1 MSDSNT
7 PRNSGNATSEIEALE
22 QEPLL
27 AVGQEATELSINL
40 PAVGTS
46 QSVTA
51 QAGQRLQL
59 NFDATQAA
67 AVVDGQNLVLNFDLN
82 GDGTPESSIVF
93 ENLAGEFGDGNAPVL
108 VIDGT
113 EVAASQLIG
122 LVLAQAGD
130 LPLET
135 AAGAGAAGAAGGGG
149 SVYSEDTGSVIDL
162 LIAQGVIGPTEL
174 DFGLLGAGDDITD
187 PAEGSFDVTFITTV
201 TEIPDNELGGIS
213 GTFAGGFEDWLPN
226 QNLPWGDSDKDDN
239 PFGGEGGEDSLE
251 LAAAPMQVV
260 FTFVPADNETL
271 DFVVMDALPDGARLF
286 IGGSELGDEYTGTF
300 PAVIS
305 PDDFDDVFIL
315 PPPDSDEDIIV
326 SGTAVIT
333 DPDSGLSAVLPY
345 SVEAIIDAAADMP
358 LLSLGRD
365 DGGEGG
371 EGGEHE
377 YPDIQIRD
385 QIKDI
390 PDDDDNEVFLD
401 GGKNGVI
408 GEESVIK
415 LPINAELCDKDGSET
430 LTLVLS
436 GIPAGFTINEDCT
449 KLPEGWEIFGPI
461 TPDPVPD
468 DGGEGG
474 EETLL
479 AEEAGELVQYI
490 IRYTGDLPDPDDPDL
505 DPSETVDFTT
515 FGGLVAFNT
524 NDYTTTGVDVEG
536 GEGGEGDSLS
546 ALSFYDGPQGG
557 ESEDGGRYREGP
569 THTNGPVVITVQAV
583 AEEQETDIGTDEL
596 TLENNTA
603 FAESSFIFDIQEDV
617 PEIDTKIAISI
628 DETDGDQTN
637 AEKRVTND
645 VAGVSEAQSHLATIM
660 SNDGVTPPD
669 SISQG
674 FRPIKDAL
682 NLFTDGSNDE
692 ADGSDGPSD
701 TDSPSS
707 PSLSPPDDLE
717 DIRFIDYNGQYSGV
731 NTTDGSPIN
740 LYSSSSDPSVVY
752 GRTSGEDGDLAFV
765 VTIGSDLLNGENDID
780 IYIEQ
785 YQSLQHPDT
794 KDHDE
799 TISFNL
805 KYYATDDEGDQ
816 SDIGRLKIK
825 VDDDGPKIS
834 GHEFLCVDETDF
846 DNGSVI
852 SDFGQFDTFDF
863 GADGPAAD
871 DINISMFSLGTIK
884 TAQGN
889 HPVST
894 SQTDDTLIGTA
905 NGEEV
910 FRFTVNP
917 DGTYNYEQYEALE
930 HWNPYSHNEPLGM
943 LFTVKIKDGDGDRDY
958 GKVLLKVLDDGPDIG
973 GQEMVMVDETDLNTS
988 ASIKDGGT
996 FDIFD
1001 FGADGPQT
1009 DYPWTP
1015 HNDAIRIYANTSGI
1029 TTSETDTPIT
1039 TSQSGNVLTGWAA
1052 GDVAFTFTVNPD
1064 GTYEYEQ
1071 FIALEHPD
1079 TEDHNDPLPMKFHV
1093 KLVDGDWDFDWG
1105 SVDVIVKDDGP
1116 SISVNPPDE
1125 FVLNGSFE
1133 DGHTLSGANW
1143 DVFQNLSDGSWSN
1156 GGDGQPGFEIQHGGV
1171 AGPAQHGD
1179 ALLEL
1184 DAHQNSVAQQDISG
1198 MTTGEDYVLTFHYRP
1213 RVNNG
1218 TDTDDVV
1225 IKWNGVPVE
1234 DVTSTDAPGGWT
1246 KFTVIVTAGAGT
1258 NNLAFEGT
1266 GNNESLGGYIDN
1278 ISITDALCV
1287 DETNLDQDDSLDF
1300 SGRFASSFGADGPG
1314 SLTYDVSATDG
1325 TDSGLIDTATG
1336 DPVLL
1341 YSQGGDVYGRV
1352 GGSDGEIVFKV
1363 SVDGNGVVT
1372 LDQQRALEHPDTDDP
1387 NDAISLAPGL
1397 INLTGK
1403 IVDSDGDHDEAT
1415 LDLGTSLYFKDDGPV
1430 AHDDEECVTEVEK
1443 DAQPQNIGI
1452 VMDFS
1457 GSVSNSDLATEIAS
1471 VKTFIQTLFA
1481 SGASVS
1487 VTLVA
1492 FGDNAANL
1500 GTFTDLASAEAA
1512 LDGTSRGVIN
1522 SGATDYEAALEMLF
1536 SDSGGDFEHVPGSN
1550 NQIFF
1555 LSDGEQNNGS
1565 SPLSNGS
1572 IVLDSGG
1579 KADLLDGDIGFTAV
1593 GIGSGV
1599 QPSDFVNFFDGSVV
1613 ANDGE
1618 VLNAAT
1624 FEDLADV
1631 LVGTIGL
1638 SNSVSGNVV
1647 NNDDA
1652 GADGLD
1658 RICGIDIDGVSF
1670 SVDDAGVLTGPT
1682 VGTPS
1687 ATYDDGSKL
1696 LTITT
1701 AKGTLEIY
1709 LDDQGGNSAGDY
1721 TYTSQ
1726 PSVMHGAPGS
1736 ATDDEVED
1744 IFTYSILDNDG
1755 DKSSADLKIRI
1766 KDDEPVAVED
1776 KLNLVALP
1784 GETPPLNIGFVI
1796 DESGSIGQSNY
1807 QTQVNG
1813 VRSFIDKLVAE
1824 STALETLAFS
1834 LVTFGTNAED
1844 YGTFVFDGFAG
1855 GTLNLDDFK
1864 RLNND
1869 GTLSSTTLD
1878 DQLTAIHGAY
1888 DGSGST
1894 NYDAGMVSMFGTGS
1908 EYLDNPVT
1916 ALSSFENHLYFIS
1929 DGEPNDTSTDNNDE
1943 IDSNIATAIVDN
1955 NIQVT
1960 GIGIGPSSSVEDGLE
1975 DYFLNTGGGDAGN
1988 PSIPASLYSFVSV
2001 PDFND
2006 LADALGGTLGGAEAS
2021 GNLLAN
2027 DQPGADGFGTV
2038 AITEVLHDGTT
2049 YTDAGDGS
2057 SDGMITISS
2066 TKEGGKL
2073 VVNTATGDYTYT
2085 APGSVSS
2092 DFEETFAY
2100 TMVDGD
2106 GDPSSADLKVCVTMP
2121 EPVDAID
2128 DIILTNITSGD
2139 IHIPDSALLFN
2150 DEINSG
2156 TSLTDVDN
2164 PVNGTVS
2171 ESSNVVTFVPDGMD
2185 VSSLG
2190 FGSGS
2195 SVQTISERNY
2205 GSDGYDYHNHGWY
2218 DHVVGSDRNSD
2229 RDTSGYNRSTQL
2241 NRSNWVRDDST
2252 PANEVVHLLDIRGR
2266 IKDARDNPRTRFD
2279 RDSYQVALLGGET
2292 FSLESFTG
2300 HSNLKV
2306 VLYSPSG
2313 SVIDSNFNPG
2323 ESYTATSSGNY
2334 YIRVESTD
2342 GISNNSDRSRAYEAE
2357 LSIESTD
2364 IVQVQDGAF
2373 DYTISDLITSDTAEV
2388 SVEYQDGSTITGT
2401 DDGEILVGGDG
2412 DDTLIAGGGND
2423 TLIGGTGS
2431 DTLTGGTGADTF
2443 LFFGQTVGT
2452 DVDTITD
2459 YDKAEGDI
2467 LDISD
2472 LIVFDDNTDVVAN
2485 FVRATDTGAT
2495 TSLEVSSD
2503 GVTYT
2508 EVAVMESINATDILT
2523 VVLDN
2528 DEHMIVVG

>member
-7 PRNSGNATSEIEALE
+7 PRNSGDTTPEIEVLE
-22 QEPLL
+22 QEPIL
-27 AVGQEATELSINL
+27 AVGQEATELSIDL

-46 QSVTA
+46 QSITA

-93 ENLAGEFGDGNAPVL
+93 ENLAGDFGDGEAPLL

-135 AAGAGAAGAAGGGG
+135 AAGAGAAGATGGGG

-187 PAEGSFDVTFITTV
+187 PAEGAFDVTFITTI

-226 QNLPWGDSDKDDN
+226 QNLPWGDLNKDDN

-251 LAAAPMQVV
+251 IAAAPMQVV
-260 FTFVPADNETL
+260 FTFTPADNETL
-271 DFVVMDALPDGARLF
+271 DFVVLDALPDGARLF

-305 PDDFDDVFIL
+305 PDDLGDVFIL

-371 EGGEHE
+371 EGGEQD

-390 PDDDDNEVFLD
+390 PDDNDNEVFLD

-408 GEESVIK
+408 SEESIIK

-461 TPDPVPD
+461 STDVSDPTNEEED
-468 DGGEGG
+468 DENPNG
-474 EETLL
+474 T
-479 AEEAGELVQYI
+479 VQYI
-490 IRYTGDLPDPDDPDL
+490 VRYTEDLPDPDDPDL
-505 DPSETVDFTT
+505 DPSETIDFTM
-515 FGGLVAFNT
+515 FSGLVAFNT

-536 GEGGEGDSLS
+536 GEGGEIPTIPTLLTDEQYPYPSP
-546 ALSFYDGPQGG
+546 DT
-557 ESEDGGRYREGP
+557 EDGGRYVEGP
-569 THTNGPVVITVQAV
+569 THTNGPVVITVQAI

-603 FAESSFIFDIQEDV
+603 FAESSFIFDIQEDI

-669 SISQG
+669 AISQG

-692 ADGSDGPSD
+692 VDGSDGASD

-717 DIRFIDYNGQYSGV
+717 DIRFIDYYGQYSGV
-731 NTTDGSPIN
+731 NTTDGSPIY

-752 GRTSGEDGDLAFV
+752 GRTSGVSGDLAFV

-785 YQSLQHPDT
+785 YESLQHPNT

-816 SDIGRLKIK
+816 SEIGRLKIK
-825 VDDDGPKIS
+825 VDDDGPEIS

-863 GADGPAAD
+863 GADGPAVD
-871 DINISMFSLGTIK
+871 DIHIDMFSLGTIR
-884 TAQGN
+884 TTQGN
-889 HPVST
+889 YPVST
-894 SQTDDTLIGTA
+894 NQTDDTLIGTA
-905 NGEEV
+905 NGEVV
-910 FRFTVNP
+910 FKFTVNP

-996 FDIFD
+996 FDIFN

-1184 DAHQNSVAQQDISG
+1184 DAHQNSIAQQDISG

-1218 TDTDDVV
+1218 TDTDDV
-1225 IKWNGVPVE
+1225 IINWNGVPVK

-1246 KFTVIVTAGAGT
+1246 KFTVVVTAGAGS

-1266 GNNESLGGYIDN
+1266 GKNESLGGYIDN
-1278 ISITDALCV
+1278 VSITHALCV
-1287 DETNLDQDDSLDF
+1287 DETNLDQDDSFDF
-1300 SGRFASSFGADGPG
+1300 SGRFTSSFGADGPG
-1314 SLTYDVSATDG
+1314 SLTYTVSATNG
-1325 TDSGLIDTATG
+1325 TDSGLVDTETG
-1336 DPVLL
+1336 SPVLL
-1341 YSQGGDVYGRV
+1341 YTQGGNVHGRV
-1352 GGSDGEIVFKV
+1352 GGSDGDVVFKV
-1363 SVDGNGVVT
+1363 SVDGNGVVL
-1372 LDQQRALEHPDTDDP
+1372 LDQQRALEHPDADNP
-1387 NDAISLAPGL
+1387 NDAISLASGL

-1403 IVDSDGDHDEAT
+1403 IADSDGDHDEAV
-1415 LDLGTSLYFKDDGPV
+1415 LDLGASLYFKDDGPV
-1430 AHDDEECVTEVEK
+1430 A
-1443 DAQPQNIGI
+1443 I
-1452 VMDFS
+1452 
-1457 GSVSNSDLATEIAS
+1457 
-1471 VKTFIQTLFA
+1471 
-1481 SGASVS
+1481 
-1487 VTLVA
+1487 
-1492 FGDNAANL
+1492 
-1500 GTFTDLASAEAA
+1500 
-1512 LDGTSRGVIN
+1512 
-1522 SGATDYEAALEMLF
+1522 
-1536 SDSGGDFEHVPGSN
+1536 
-1550 NQIFF
+1550 
-1555 LSDGEQNNGS
+1555 
-1565 SPLSNGS
+1565 
-1572 IVLDSGG
+1572 
-1579 KADLLDGDIGFTAV
+1579 
-1593 GIGSGV
+1593 
-1599 QPSDFVNFFDGSVV
+1599 
-1613 ANDGE
+1613 
-1618 VLNAAT
+1618 
-1624 FEDLADV
+1624 
-1631 LVGTIGL
+1631 
-1638 SNSVSGNVV
+1638 
-1647 NNDDA
+1647 
-1652 GADGLD
+1652 
-1658 RICGIDIDGVSF
+1658 
-1670 SVDDAGVLTGPT
+1670 
-1682 VGTPS
+1682 
-1687 ATYDDGSKL
+1687 
-1696 LTITT
+1696 
-1701 AKGTLEIY
+1701 
-1709 LDDQGGNSAGDY
+1709 
-1721 TYTSQ
+1721 
-1726 PSVMHGAPGS
+1726 
-1736 ATDDEVED
+1736 
-1744 IFTYSILDNDG
+1744 
-1755 DKSSADLKIRI
+1755 
-1766 KDDEPVAVED
+1766 ED
-1776 KLNLVALP
+1776 KVNLVALP
-1784 GETPPLNIGFVI
+1784 EKTPPLNIGFVI

-1813 VRSFIDKLVAE
+1813 VRGFIDKLVTE

-1855 GTLNLDDFK
+1855 GTLDLDDFK

-1878 DQLTAIHGAY
+1878 DQLTVIHGAY

-1894 NYDAGMVSMFGTGS
+1894 NYDAGMVSMFGTSS
-1908 EYLDNPVT
+1908 EYLDNPVM
-1916 ALSSFENHLYFIS
+1916 ALPSFENHLYFIS
-1929 DGEPNDTSTDNNDE
+1929 DGAPNYTSTSNIDE

-1960 GIGIGPSSSVEDGLE
+1960 GIGIGQNSSIEDGLE
-1975 DYFLNTGGGDAGN
+1975 DYFLNTGGGDAVN
-1988 PSIPASLYSFVSV
+1988 PSIPSSLYSFVSV
-2001 PDFND
+2001 PDFKD
-2006 LADALGGTLGGAEAS
+2006 LANALGGTLGGVNAS

-2027 DQPGADGFGTV
+2027 DQPGADGLGAV
-2038 AITEVLHDGTT
+2038 AITEVLHNGIP

-2057 SDGMITISS
+2057 SDGIITIAS

-2073 VVNTATGDYTYT
+2073 VVNTTTGDYTYT
-2085 APGSVSS
+2085 APESASS
-2092 DFEETFAY
+2092 DFEETFTY

-2106 GDPSSADLKVCVTMP
+2106 GDSSSADLKVCVTLP

-2150 DEINSG
+2150 DKTNSD
-2156 TSLTDVDN
+2156 TSLIDVDN

-2171 ESSNVVTFVPDGMD
+2171 ESGEIVTFVPDGMD
-2185 VSSLG
+2185 ISSLG

-2195 SVQTISERNY
+2195 TVQTISERNY
-2205 GSDGYDYHNHGWY
+2205 GSDGYFYHDPPGPFN
-2218 DHVVGSDRNSD
+2218 DHIDNYESNSD
-2229 RDTSGYNRSTQL
+2229 RDTSGSNRSTQL
-2241 NRSNWVRDDST
+2241 NRSNWIRDDST
-2252 PANEVVHLLDIRGR
+2252 PADEVVHLLNINGR
-2266 IKDARDNPRTRFD
+2266 IRDASDRGWRSTTRRYD
-2279 RDSYQVALLGGET
+2279 RDSYQIALLSGET

-2300 HSNLKV
+2300 HPNLKV
-2306 VLYSPSG
+2306 VLFSPGG
-2313 SVIDSNFNPG
+2313 SVIDYDFNPG
-2323 ESYTATSSGNY
+2323 ESYTAISSGDY
-2334 YIRVESTD
+2334 YIRVQSTD
-2342 GISNNSDRSRAYEAE
+2342 SKNGNSTRTRDYEAE

-2364 IVQVQDGAF
+2364 LVQVQDGAF
-2373 DYTISDLITSDTAEV
+2373 DYTISDLITSDTADV
-2388 SVEYQDGSTITGT
+2388 SVEYQDGNTITGT
-2401 DDGEILVGGDG
+2401 DDGEILVGGDS

-2423 TLIGGTGS
+2423 TLIGGAGS
-2431 DTLTGGTGADTF
+2431 DTLTGDAGADTF
-2443 LFFGQTVGT
+2443 LFFGQIVGV

-2472 LIVFDDNTDVVAN
+2472 LIIFDDNTDVVAS
-2485 FVRATDTGAT
+2485 FVRATDTGPS
-2495 TSLEVSSD
+2495 TSLEISSD

-2508 EVAVMESINATDILT
+2508 EIAVMENVVATDILT
-2523 VVLDN
+2523 VVLDT
-2528 DEHMIVVG
+2528 DEHVIVVG

>member
-27 AVGQEATELSINL
+27 AVGQEATELSIDL

-46 QSVTA
+46 QSITA

-174 DFGLLGAGDDITD
+174 DFGLPGADDEVTD
-187 PAEGSFDVTFITTV
+187 PAEGTFDVTFITTF
-201 TEIPDNELGGIS
+201 TEVPDFEGGIS

-226 QNLPWGDSDKDDN
+226 QNLPGGDLNKDDN

-305 PDDFDDVFIL
+305 PDNFDDVFIL

-536 GEGGEGDSLS
+536 GEGGETPVITTLTDEQLPTS
-546 ALSFYDGPQGG
+546 PQ
-557 ESEDGGRYREGP
+557 EPENGGRYKEGP
-569 THTNGPVVITVQAV
+569 THTNGPVVITVQAI
-583 AEEQETDIGTDEL
+583 AEEQETDVGTDEL

-603 FAESSFIFDIQEDV
+603 IAESSFIFDIKEDV
-617 PEIDTKIAISI
+617 PDIVRYAKLYL
-628 DETDGDQTN
+628 DETEGVQTSDEWR
-637 AEKRVTND
+637 AAND
-645 VAGVSEAQSHLATIM
+645 VPGVSDAQTILATAMAADSAVGGEIV
-660 SNDGVTPPD
+660 SRGFT
-669 SISQG
+669 SISDG
-674 FRPIKDAL
+674 L
-682 NLFTDGSNDE
+682 NLYTDGSNDE
-692 ADGSDGPSD
+692 VDGSDGPLD

-707 PSLSPPDDLE
+707 PSFSPPDDLE
-717 DIRFIDYNGQYSGV
+717 DIRFIDYDGAYSGV
-731 NTTDGSPIN
+731 KTTDGSHIN
-740 LYSSSSDPSVVY
+740 LYSSDSDPSVIY
-752 GRTSGEDGDLAFV
+752 GRVGGEDGELAFV
-765 VTIGSDLLNGENDID
+765 VTIGADLTNGENDVD
-780 IYIEQ
+780 IYVEQ
-785 YQSLQHPDT
+785 YLSLKHPKT
-794 KDHDE
+794 YSHDE
-799 TISFNL
+799 DINTMKLRFF
-805 KYYATDDEGDQ
+805 AVDDEGDQ
-816 SDIGRLKIK
+816 SNIGKLRINF
-825 VDDDGPKIS
+825 DDDGPKIG

-846 DNGSVI
+846 DNSAVI
-852 SDFGQFDTFDF
+852 SDSGVFDTFDF
-863 GADGPAAD
+863 GADGPAID
-871 DINISMFSLGTIK
+871 DIRISMFSLGTIR
-884 TAQGN
+884 TSDGN

-894 SQTDDTLIGTA
+894 SQSGDTLIGTA
-905 NGEEV
+905 DGEEV

-917 DGTYNYEQYEALE
+917 DGSYSYEQYEALE
-930 HWNPYSHNEPLGM
+930 HWNPYNHNEPIGM
-943 LFTVKIKDGDGDRDY
+943 KFSVRIKDGDGDKAY
-958 GKVLLKVLDDGPDIG
+958 GNVLLKVLDDGPDIG
-973 GQEMVMVDETDLNTS
+973 GQEMVMVDETDLNTNV
-988 ASIKDGGT
+988 SIKDGGA

-1009 DYPWTP
+1009 DYGWSP
-1015 HNDAIRIYANTSGI
+1015 HNDAIKISTNTSGI
-1029 TTSETDTPIT
+1029 TTAETDTPIT
-1039 TSQSGNVLTGWAA
+1039 TSQSGNVLTGWT
-1052 GDVAFTFTVNPD
+1052 GGEVAFTFTVNPD

-1071 FIALEHPD
+1071 FIALKHPN
-1079 TEDHNDPLPMKFHV
+1079 TNNHNDPLPMKFYV
-1093 KLVDGDWDFDWG
+1093 KIVDGDWDYDWG

-1116 SISVNPPDE
+1116 
-1125 FVLNGSFE
+1125 L
-1133 DGHTLSGANW
+1133 
-1143 DVFQNLSDGSWSN
+1143 
-1156 GGDGQPGFEIQHGGV
+1156 
-1171 AGPAQHGD
+1171 
-1179 ALLEL
+1179 
-1184 DAHQNSVAQQDISG
+1184 
-1198 MTTGEDYVLTFHYRP
+1198 
-1213 RVNNG
+1213 
-1218 TDTDDVV
+1218 
-1225 IKWNGVPVE
+1225 
-1234 DVTSTDAPGGWT
+1234 
-1246 KFTVIVTAGAGT
+1246 
-1258 NNLAFEGT
+1258 
-1266 GNNESLGGYIDN
+1266 
-1278 ISITDALCV
+1278 
-1287 DETNLDQDDSLDF
+1287 
-1300 SGRFASSFGADGPG
+1300 
-1314 SLTYDVSATDG
+1314 
-1325 TDSGLIDTATG
+1325 
-1336 DPVLL
+1336 
-1341 YSQGGDVYGRV
+1341 
-1352 GGSDGEIVFKV
+1352 
-1363 SVDGNGVVT
+1363 
-1372 LDQQRALEHPDTDDP
+1372 
-1387 NDAISLAPGL
+1387 
-1397 INLTGK
+1397 
-1403 IVDSDGDHDEAT
+1403 
-1415 LDLGTSLYFKDDGPV
+1415 

-1522 SGATDYEAALEMLF
+1522 SGATDYEAAMEMLF

-1555 LSDGEQNNGS
+1555 LSDGEQNNGA
-1565 SPLSNGS
+1565 SPLSNAS

-1638 SNSVSGNVV
+1638 SNSLSGNVV

-1670 SVDDAGVLTGPT
+1670 SVDDDGVLTGPT

-1894 NYDAGMVSMFGTGS
+1894 NYDAGMVSMFGTNS

-1929 DGEPNDTSTDNNDE
+1929 DGEPNDTSTSNNDE

-1975 DYFLNTGGGDAGN
+1975 DYFLNTGGGDAVN

-2027 DQPGADGFGTV
+2027 DQPGADGFGAV

-2085 APGSVSS
+2085 APGSVSG
-2092 DFEETFAY
+2092 DFEEVFNY

-2171 ESSNVVTFVPDGMD
+2171 ESGGVVTFTPDGMD
-2185 VSSLG
+2185 ISSLG

-2195 SVQTISERNY
+2195 TVQTISERSY
-2205 GSDGYDYHNHGWY
+2205 GSDGYDYHNHRYY
-2218 DHVVGSDRNSD
+2218 DHVVGRDRNSD
-2229 RDTSGYNRSTQL
+2229 RDTSGNNQATRL
-2241 NRSNWVRDDST
+2241 NRSNWVRDGST
-2252 PANEVVHLLDIRGR
+2252 PSNEVVHLLDIRGR
-2266 IKDARDNPRTRFD
+2266 IKDARDGSDRRFD
-2279 RDSYQVALLGGET
+2279 RDSYQIALLSGET
-2292 FSLESFTG
+2292 FSLESFSG
-2300 HSNLKV
+2300 NSNLKV
-2306 VLYSPSG
+2306 VLFSPVG
-2313 SVIDSNFNPG
+2313 SVIDSDFNPG

-2334 YIRVESTD
+2334 YIRVQSTD
-2342 GISNNSDRSRAYEAE
+2342 NISNDSDRSRSYEAE

>member
-7 PRNSGNATSEIEALE
+7 PRNSGDATSEIKVLE

-27 AVGQEATELSINL
+27 AVGQEATELSIDL

-46 QSVTA
+46 QSITA

-67 AVVDGQNLVLNFDLN
+67 AVVDGKNLVLNFDLN

-93 ENLAGEFGDGNAPVL
+93 ENLAGDFGDGEAPVL

-135 AAGAGAAGAAGGGG
+135 AAGAGAGPTGGGG

-174 DFGLLGAGDDITD
+174 DFGLLGGIDEITD
-187 PAEGSFDVTFITTV
+187 PAEGSFDVSFITTF
-201 TEIPDNELGGIS
+201 TEVPDFEGGIS

-226 QNLPWGDSDKDDN
+226 QNLPGGDLNKDDN
-239 PFGGEGGEDSLE
+239 PFGGEAGEDSLE
-251 LAAAPMQVV
+251 QFAAPMQVV
-260 FTFVPADNETL
+260 FTFTPTDNETL

-286 IGGSELGDEYTGTF
+286 IGGSELGNEYTGTF

-305 PDDFDDVFIL
+305 PDDFGDVFIL

-371 EGGEHE
+371 EGGEHD
-377 YPDIQIRD
+377 YSDIQIRE
-385 QIKDI
+385 QIKDG
-390 PDDDDNEVFLD
+390 PSDDGNEVFLD

-408 GEESVIK
+408 GEESIIK

-461 TPDPVPD
+461 STDVSDPTN
-468 DGGEGG
+468 
-474 EETLL
+474 EEEDNEDPNGT
-479 AEEAGELVQYI
+479 VQYI
-490 IRYTGDLPDPDDPDL
+490 VRYTGDLPDPDDPDL
-505 DPSETVDFTT
+505 DSSETIDFTM
-515 FGGLVAFNT
+515 FSGLVAFNT

-536 GEGGEGDSLS
+536 GEGGEIPTLLTDEQYPYPSP
-546 ALSFYDGPQGG
+546 DT
-557 ESEDGGRYREGP
+557 EDGGRYVEGP
-569 THTNGPVVITVQAV
+569 THTNGPVVITVRAV

-603 FAESSFIFDIQEDV
+603 LAESSFIFDIQEDT

-669 SISQG
+669 AISQG

-701 TDSPSS
+701 TDSASS

-731 NTTDGSPIN
+731 NTTDGSPIY
-740 LYSSSSDPSVVY
+740 LYSSSSDLSVVY
-752 GRTSGEDGDLAFV
+752 GRTSGVSGDLAFV

-785 YQSLQHPDT
+785 YESLQHPDT

-816 SDIGRLKIK
+816 SEIGRLKIK
-825 VDDDGPKIS
+825 VDDDGPEIS

-871 DINISMFSLGTIK
+871 DIHIDMFSLGTIR

-889 HPVST
+889 HPVNT
-894 SQTDDTLIGTA
+894 SQTGDTLIGTA

-943 LFTVKIKDGDGDRDY
+943 LFTVKIKDGDGDKDY

-973 GQEMVMVDETDLNTS
+973 GQEMAMVDETDLNTS

-1093 KLVDGDWDFDWG
+1093 KLIDGDWDFDWG

-1116 SISVNPPDE
+1116 SISVNPPNE

-1143 DVFQNLSDGSWSN
+1143 DVFEDLSDGSWSN
-1156 GGDGQPGFEIQHGGV
+1156 GGVGQPGFEIQHGNV

-1184 DAHQNSVAQQDISG
+1184 DAHENSIAQQDISG
-1198 MTTGEDYVLTFHYRP
+1198 MTAGEDYVLTFHYRP
-1213 RVNNG
+1213 RVDNG

-1225 IKWNGVPVE
+1225 IKWNGVTVE
-1234 DVTSTDAPGGWT
+1234 DVTSTDAPGGWI
-1246 KFTVIVTAGAGT
+1246 KFTVVVTAGAGT
-1258 NNLAFEGT
+1258 NNLAFEGAGT
-1266 GNNESLGGYIDN
+1266 NESLGGYIDN
-1278 ISITDALCV
+1278 VSITHALCV

-1325 TDSGLIDTATG
+1325 TDSGLVDTATG

-1341 YSQGGDVYGRV
+1341 YTQGGDVYGRV
-1352 GGSDGEIVFKV
+1352 GGPGGDVVFKV
-1363 SVDGNGVVT
+1363 SVDGSGVVT
-1372 LDQQRALEHPDTDDP
+1372 LDQQRALEHPDADNP
-1387 NDAISLAPGL
+1387 NDAISLASGL

-1403 IVDSDGDHDEAT
+1403 IIDSDGDHAEAV

-1512 LDGTSRGVIN
+1512 LDGTSRGVID
-1522 SGATDYEAALEMLF
+1522 SGATDYEAAMEMLF
-1536 SDSGGDFEHVPGSN
+1536 SDSGGDFEYVPGAN
-1550 NQIFF
+1550 NQVFF
-1555 LSDGEQNNGS
+1555 LSDGEQNDGA
-1565 SPLSNGS
+1565 SPLSNAS

-1593 GIGSGV
+1593 GIGGV
-1599 QPSDFVNFFDGSVV
+1599 QPADFVNFFDGGVV
-1613 ANDGE
+1613 ANNSE

-1658 RICGIDIDGVSF
+1658 RICDIEIEGTTF
-1670 SVDDAGVLTGPT
+1670 SVDDAGDLTGPT

-1709 LDDQGGNSAGDY
+1709 LDDQGSNSAGDY
-1721 TYTSQ
+1721 TYTSL

-1766 KDDEPVAVED
+1766 KDDEPEAVDDKVTTVADATSV
-1776 KLNLVALP
+1776 P
-1784 GETPPLNIGFVI
+1784 QNIAIVI
-1796 DESGSIGQSNY
+1796 DRSGSIDNTEY
-1807 QTQVNG
+1807 QQELNAI
-1813 VRSFIDKLVAE
+1813 RSFIA
-1824 STALETLAFS
+1824 TLAEDGDPSQFAFS
-1834 LVTFGTNAED
+1834 IVAFSDSGSSFGT
-1844 YGTFVFDGFAG
+1844 YVW
-1855 GTLNLDDFK
+1855 
-1864 RLNND
+1864 
-1869 GTLSSTTLD
+1869 
-1878 DQLTAIHGAY
+1878 
-1888 DGSGST
+1888 DGSGDDLNDFDEIGGSRNLDNLLTTSAINNQSGVTDFNSALNALFGNTDFLGNGIANASNHQDKIFFLSDGKVNDGGTTITET
-1894 NYDAGMVSMFGTGS
+1894 NNNNITNNDIDVIPVAIGEGVSPNNFIDFFGT
-1908 EYLDNPVT
+1908 D
-1916 ALSSFENHLYFIS
+1916 
-1929 DGEPNDTSTDNNDE
+1929 
-1943 IDSNIATAIVDN
+1943 IV
-1955 NIQVT
+1955 
-1960 GIGIGPSSSVEDGLE
+1960 
-1975 DYFLNTGGGDAGN
+1975 
-1988 PSIPASLYSFVSV
+1988 PSIANVLSASGFT
-2001 PDFND
+2001 D
-2006 LADALGGTLGGAEAS
+2006 LADVLIATIGAEATAT
-2021 GNLLAN
+2021 GNLLTN
-2027 DQPGADGFGTV
+2027 DIEGADGFGSPV
-2038 AITEVLHDGTT
+2038 VITEIEHNGVT
-2049 YTDAGDGS
+2049 YTDSGDGS
-2057 SDGMITISS
+2057 TDGFINLPTASGGALKVNTGTGNYEYSS
-2066 TKEGGKL
+2066 G
-2073 VVNTATGDYTYT
+2073 VVNE
-2085 APGSVSS
+2085 
-2092 DFEETFAY
+2092 DFEEIFTY
-2100 TMVDGD
+2100 TIVDGD
-2106 GDPSSADLKVCVTMP
+2106 GDPSSADLKVCVKEPVPPVATDDLVLTNDLSSDPLSIAKAALLINDNFMDTPSP
-2121 EPVDAID
+2121 EPD
-2128 DIILTNITSGD
+2128 
-2139 IHIPDSALLFN
+2139 F
-2150 DEINSG
+2150 IN
-2156 TSLTDVDN
+2156 L
-2164 PVNGTVS
+2164 NG
-2171 ESSNVVTFVPDGMD
+2171 
-2185 VSSLG
+2185 
-2190 FGSGS
+2190 
-2195 SVQTISERNY
+2195 
-2205 GSDGYDYHNHGWY
+2205 HGWNGVSMESA
-2218 DHVVGSDRNSD
+2218 DVLFDFSRSGNSD
-2229 RDTSGYNRSTQL
+2229 SHFHYDLEQNGLES
-2241 NRSNWVRDDST
+2241 
-2252 PANEVVHLLDIRGR
+2252 LD
-2266 IKDARDNPRTRFD
+2266 DARVDVKR
-2279 RDSYQVALLGGET
+2279 
-2292 FSLESFTG
+2292 
-2300 HSNLKV
+2300 
-2306 VLYSPSG
+2306 
-2313 SVIDSNFNPG
+2313 
-2323 ESYTATSSGNY
+2323 
-2334 YIRVESTD
+2334 
-2342 GISNNSDRSRAYEAE
+2342 ISNNRGNETDTVNGGNGNEILIGRDTMEIVTRRVIAKARGEGSSRNNDFLRFHLAAGASGEH
-2357 LSIESTD
+2357 IQQ
-2364 IVQVQDGAF
+2364 IV
-2373 DYTISDLITSDTAEV
+2373 IDLRGGSDTNA
-2388 SVEYQDGSTITGT
+2388 YFDPAGSIGSSDYGPTFNNSSGLSSGDVTFSPTNAASSTLTMTFDSNSFG
-2401 DDGEILVGGDG
+2401 VGDWFDFNIDIDRLSGNDG
-2412 DDTLIAGGGND
+2412 DDFGDGGVTFTVTWSDGTTSTGVYDRLGRSDNSEGEAISTAVVPADDNLYGNGGDDFLDGRAGND
-2423 TLIGGTGS
+2423 LLVGGTGS
-2431 DTLTGGTGADTF
+2431 DILTGGTGADTF
-2443 LFFGQTVGT
+2443 LFFGQNVGT

-2472 LIVFDDNTDVVAN
+2472 LIAFDDNTDVVAN
-2485 FVRATDTGAT
+2485 FVRATDTGST
-2495 TSLEVSSD
+2495 TSLEISND

-2508 EVAVMESINATDILT
+2508 EVAVMENIDATDILT